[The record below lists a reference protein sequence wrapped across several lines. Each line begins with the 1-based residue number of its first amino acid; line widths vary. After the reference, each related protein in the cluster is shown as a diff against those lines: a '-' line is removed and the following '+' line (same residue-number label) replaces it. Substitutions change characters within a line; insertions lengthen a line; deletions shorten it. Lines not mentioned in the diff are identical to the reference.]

1 MYINTFKYTPKD
13 VSCQLC
19 TEYVKKLGCTALRCP
34 WLAERIEAGVVG
46 YREAVLETF
55 PHERRLFQRL
65 NLLIKHYPGSLW
77 SNEQHERRMQYQCAV
92 QGYIR
97 LSIEDYKYDS
107 LSIENQSLVLHE
119 YAASMPEAL
128 NAEITEFIDNGYSG
142 TNFERP
148 QVQKL
153 IELVR
158 VNQIDCIIVKDFSR
172 FGRNSIETGYFI
184 ERVFPL
190 FHTRFISISDDFDS
204 SKFKGDTGGM
214 DVAFKYLISE
224 YYSRDMSIKTKSAK
238 YAKMQR
244 GEYQSKIC
252 PYGYR
257 KSADGRME
265 PDLEAATVVQLIFSL
280 SAGGMNAAAIT
291 RELFRRG
298 IPTPGEYKAAHGN
311 HTHDISRCHGIWS
324 TSTILRI
331 LADERYTGV
340 YVIGKRAVLEVGGT
354 RSRLKDRESWYI
366 IPDHHP
372 AIVEKAVFDTVQ
384 ASQLRFSQPN
394 KKKRDYPLKGKA
406 FCGCC
411 GHALSRTM
419 QKTSY
424 YYCRHSEADE
434 ESRCHKMRLN
444 AAELEQA
451 VFLTLKKQMEAAAPL
466 APDGTLQVDASVPER
481 AEYEQQIEA
490 LQDGKRTLYERYLMG
505 EIDLNTYKAE
515 KAACDELLLKT
526 KNAYAAVL
534 AQAKQKQDEQARQDS
549 RKEASKAIFDA
560 DALTTELAE
569 LLIDRVLVYPDKRIE
584 IAYKIQDIFA

>member
-1 MYINTFKYTPKD
+1 MAAKIEKIFLGNPESPKLMDVNNTSPVCIAFYGR
-13 VSCQLC
+13 VS
-19 TEYVKKLGCTALRCP
+19 TD
-34 WLAERIEAGVVG
+34 
-46 YREAVLETF
+46 
-55 PHERRLFQRL
+55 H
-65 NLLIKHYPGSLW
+65 
-77 SNEQHERRMQYQCAV
+77 
-92 QGYIR
+92 
-97 LSIEDYKYDS
+97 
-107 LSIENQSLVLHE
+107 ENQVKSLQNQVESFFFAKAKHGNWKVVDV
-119 YAASMPEAL
+119 YA
-128 NAEITEFIDNGYSG
+128 DNGYSG

-158 VNQIDCIIVKDFSR
+158 ANQIDCIIVKDFSR

-265 PDLEAATVVQLIFSL
+265 PDPEAAAVVQLIFQL
-280 SAGGMNAAAIT
+280 AAEGINATAIT
-291 RELFRRG
+291 RELFRRN
-298 IPTPGEYKAAHGN
+298 IPTPGQYKAARGN

-324 TSTILRI
+324 ASTILRI
-331 LADERYTGV
+331 LEDERYTGV

-444 AAELEQA
+444 AAELEQT
-451 VFLTLKKQMEAAAPL
+451 VFLTLKKQMETAAPL
-466 APDGTLQVDASVPER
+466 APDGALRADASVPER
-481 AEYEQQIEA
+481 TEYEQQIET

-549 RKEASKAIFDA
+549 RMEASKALFDA
-560 DALTTELAE
+560 DTLTTELAE
-569 LLIDRVLVYPDKRIE
+569 LLIDRVLVYPATSALKSHTKSKTFSIEVANMKIAFYCRVDGQSFGFVLPDEADKLRE
-584 IAYKIQDIFA
+584 FFAEHQDKPALEKPSSAN